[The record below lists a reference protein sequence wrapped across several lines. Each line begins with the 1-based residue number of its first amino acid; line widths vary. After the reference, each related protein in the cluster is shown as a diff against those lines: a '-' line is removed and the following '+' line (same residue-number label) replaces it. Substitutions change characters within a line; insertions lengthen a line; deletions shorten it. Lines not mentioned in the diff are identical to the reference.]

1 MSGAPIWG
9 MTVNG
14 AELRVEQLVAGYG
27 STTVI
32 DAVSVSLA
40 AGERLAVLGRNGVG
54 KTTLLA
60 SLMGLTDRFEGRI
73 ALDQTDISKLSAYD
87 RAGLGIG
94 LVPQTRDI
102 FQSLNVEENLITGL
116 KKRPRICLHEAYQLF
131 PRLAERR
138 ANAAA
143 MLSGGEQQML
153 SIARTLLG
161 QPRLLLLD
169 EPLEGLAP
177 ILCDEVMEAVSAL
190 VQDRQITVILVE
202 QRSKRALNFA
212 DRVIFLERGR
222 VAFSGA
228 ASEAR
233 SSSALVE
240 RYVGMVLR
248 DATQAREGS
257 PE

>member
-1 MSGAPIWG
+1 
-9 MTVNG
+9 MTVSG
-14 AELRVEQLVAGYG
+14 AELRVDQLVAGYK

-32 DAVSVSLA
+32 DGVSLSLPTGA
-40 AGERLAVLGRNGVG
+40 RLAILGRNGVG

-73 ALDQTDISKLSAYD
+73 TLDGSDISRLRPYD

-102 FQSLNVEENLITGL
+102 FRSLNVEENLVTGL
-116 KKRPRICLHEAYQLF
+116 KKRPRHCLQEAYQLF

-161 QPRLLLLD
+161 EPRLLLLD

-177 ILCDEVMEAVSAL
+177 ILCDEVMGAVSAL
-190 VQDRQITVILVE
+190 VHDRQITVILVE
-202 QRSKRALNFA
+202 QRIKRALDFA

-222 VAFSGA
+222 IAFAGA
-228 ASEAR
+228 AREAQ
-233 SSSALVE
+233 SSSVLVE
-240 RYVGMVLR
+240 RYVGMVLGGAAIDR
-248 DATQAREGS
+248 GQGTAK
-257 PE
+257 